1 MPINII
7 VLGAAGSMGKAVLN
21 TVLTNPALWLVG
33 AVDHNWVGKDA
44 ATALG
49 HPSPCNV
56 QVQASLAD
64 TLAQLPT
71 DAKPLVGI
79 DFTTP
84 RSVYANAVAMIEAG
98 IHPLIGATGLTPEQ
112 HTSLD
117 EKLKAAGL
125 AGAVIPNFAIG
136 AVLMMKF
143 AAMAAKYF
151 DHAEIIELH
160 HNKKLDAPS
169 GTALLTAQAM
179 LASQPNGCFATT
191 NRPDSHESFAGAR
204 GATLAG
210 NLHVHSIRLPGLVAH
225 QEVLLGSQGE
235 LLTLRHDAFDRTCFM
250 PGVTLAAKRL
260 PTMPVGLTVGLDA
273 FLE

>member
-125 AGAVIPNFAIG
+125 AGAVIPNFAI
-136 AVLMMKF
+136 
-143 AAMAAKYF
+143 MAAKYF

-250 PGVTLAAKRL
+250 PGVTLAAKQL
-260 PTMPVGLTVGLDA
+260 PTMPIGLTVGLDA
-273 FLE
+273 FLA